1 MATSGPTET
10 VEDETKKYVSLAKIR
25 IFFTNLKQTF
35 AAIVHTHTISD
46 LTDYVVD
53 YDLDASSNNP
63 VRNKA
68 ISQELKALKTEIG
81 SELTKAQTY
90 DDEISETST
99 NAVQNKVI
107 TEALNNCENAI
118 YILAERDIPIFE
130 ITCDSDSS
138 TYSLADVTFDEL
150 DSYASQNKM
159 VILRY
164 GNRMFPFTRR
174 IESNDAVYLY
184 YYQPYA
190 TAFYY
195 FLLKNDGSIFYYTR
209 TLMGAS
215 DELIT
220 TDDIDTICGATI
232 TNAAEL
238 TF

>member
-25 IFFTNLKQTF
+25 IFFTNLKNTF
-35 AAIVHTHTISD
+35 AAIKHTHTISD

-63 VRNKA
+63 VTNKA
-68 ISQELKALKTEIG
+68 ISQYLNTIEAEIKNRLTEAI
-81 SELTKAQTY
+81 TY

-99 NAVQNKVI
+99 NAVQNKVLY
-107 TEALNNCENAI
+107 EAFTNVATDLYE
-118 YILAERDIPIFE
+118 LVERDIPIFE
-130 ITCDSDSS
+130 ITRDSDSS
-138 TYSLADVTFDEL
+138 TYSLVDVTFDEL

-174 IESNDAVYLY
+174 LESNDVVHLY

-195 FLLKNDGSIFYYTR
+195 FVLKSDGSISYYTR
-209 TLMGAS
+209 TLIGAS

-220 TDDIDTICGATI
+220 TDDIDEICGATI